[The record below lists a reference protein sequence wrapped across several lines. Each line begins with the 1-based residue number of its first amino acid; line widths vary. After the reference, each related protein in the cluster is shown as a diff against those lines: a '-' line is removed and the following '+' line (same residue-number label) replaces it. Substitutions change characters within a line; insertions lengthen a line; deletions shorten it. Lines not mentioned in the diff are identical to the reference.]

1 MFLSLNFDSFH
12 WQSKFENKSI
22 CHTVALPQVLRRYTV
37 RAKAGGSQSSHDG
50 QGKNAKSVGAMLRRY
65 GEQALTEDVRAILKD
80 WNAHLQTCGLI
91 FISCPKTMRSV
102 LFEEGLKDKDTPL
115 KRNDP
120 RVRLVPFMVC
130 IPYVPN
136 LFLS

>member
-1 MFLSLNFDSFH
+1 
-12 WQSKFENKSI
+12 
-22 CHTVALPQVLRRYTV
+22 
-37 RAKAGGSQSSHDG
+37 
-50 QGKNAKSVGAMLRRY
+50 MLRRY

-130 IPYVPN
+130 IPYVPILIMITHPFLCPMFICSN
-136 LFLS
+136 VRTSIPHYSVLFETYL

>member
-1 MFLSLNFDSFH
+1 
-12 WQSKFENKSI
+12 
-22 CHTVALPQVLRRYTV
+22 V

-80 WNAHLQTCGLI
+80 WSAHIQSCSSV

-102 LFEEGLKDKDTPL
+102 IFEEGLKDKDTPL
-115 KRNDP
+115 KRTDP
-120 RVRLVPFMVC
+120 RIRLVPFMVTVSLH
-130 IPYVPN
+130 IEP
-136 LFLS
+136 

>member
-1 MFLSLNFDSFH
+1 M
-12 WQSKFENKSI
+12 
-22 CHTVALPQVLRRYTV
+22 ALFVQVLRRYTV

-80 WNAHLQTCGLI
+80 WNAHLQSCGLI

-115 KRNDP
+115 KRTDP
-120 RVRLVPFMVC
+120 RVRLVPFMVRHSSSSC
-130 IPYVPN
+130 QCPCLCPSSYPCHPV
-136 LFLS
+136 LL